1 MTDLSTANLKR
12 LLDEATP
19 GPWEYKLE
27 NGYIMSDLVET
38 LNGWIQTNDGETVLG
53 TGLEISDEQEL
64 RNLALAAAAPDL
76 AAEVLRM
83 RREMSGLYNELA
95 RTATDCSISDH
106 PGGKF
111 SARVAQAAA
120 QRVFRVLLEGDHDG

>member
-1 MTDLSTANLKR
+1 MTDLSTKALTR
-12 LLDEATP
+12 LLDQAAP

-76 AAEVLRM
+76 AQDALQKREALRDLSAVWEAVSIDPDRTPAEQQL
-83 RREMSGLYNELA
+83 
-95 RTATDCSISDH
+95 
-106 PGGKF
+106 
-111 SARVAQAAA
+111 AAA
-120 QRVFRVLLEGDHDG
+120 VVDHIDQILGDHDE

>member
-1 MTDLSTANLKR
+1 MTDLSTTNLKR
-12 LLDEATP
+12 LLNEATP

-76 AAEVLRM
+76 AQEVLRM
-83 RREMSGLYNELA
+83 REALHDLREVWEGVSIGPF
-95 RTATDCSISDH
+95 RTPAE
-106 PGGKF
+106 
-111 SARVAQAAA
+111 QQLAAA
-120 QRVFRVLLEGDHDG
+120 VVDHIDEILGDHDV

>member
-1 MTDLSTANLKR
+1 MTDLSTTNLKR
-12 LLDEATP
+12 LLDEASP

-76 AAEVLRM
+76 AQEVLRLRHEMDSM
-83 RREMSGLYNELA
+83 RIHVKYLRMKPDQPL
-95 RTATDCSISDH
+95 
-106 PGGKF
+106 
-111 SARVAQAAA
+111 
-120 QRVFRVLLEGDHDG
+120 GDHDG

>member
-1 MTDLSTANLKR
+1 MMTDLSTTNLKH
-12 LLDEATP
+12 LLAEATP

-64 RNLALAAAAPDL
+64 RNLALAAAAPEL
-76 AAEVLRM
+76 AQEVLRM
-83 RREMSGLYNELA
+83 RKGLQAIRSDLHETTLCDGGTTGPYLQG
-95 RTATDCSISDH
+95 AT
-106 PGGKF
+106 
-111 SARVAQAAA
+111 AQAAA
-120 QRVFRVLLEGDHDG
+120 TIKQIDQILGDHDE